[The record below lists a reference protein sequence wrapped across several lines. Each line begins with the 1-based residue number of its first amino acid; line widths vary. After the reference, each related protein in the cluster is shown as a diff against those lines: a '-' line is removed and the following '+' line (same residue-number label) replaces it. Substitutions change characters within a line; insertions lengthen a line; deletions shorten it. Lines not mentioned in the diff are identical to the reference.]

1 MLKKLYDVVNLTGLV
16 CNISQI
22 KIVKTNQ
29 KTICLRKVTLK
40 VNSDDISML
49 VFTELVEKG
58 REIYI
63 NTLSANS
70 NCQQII

>member
-1 MLKKLYDVVNLTGLV
+1 MLRKLYDVVNLTGLV

-40 VNSDDISML
+40 VNSDDMSMV

-58 REIYI
+58 KEK
-63 NTLSANS
+63 NTFILTL
-70 NCQQII
+70 

>member
-58 REIYI
+58 KEK
-63 NTLSANS
+63 NTFILTL
-70 NCQQII
+70 

>member
-1 MLKKLYDVVNLTGLV
+1 MLRKLYDVVNLTGLV
-16 CNISQI
+16 CNITQI

-58 REIYI
+58 KEK
-63 NTLSANS
+63 NTFILTL
-70 NCQQII
+70 

>member
-58 REIYI
+58 KEIYI
-63 NTLSANS
+63 NPLSANS